1 MQEAANEGSV
11 PGAGG
16 LELMRAVRAGAQS
29 QRETS
34 PRRQGER
41 KQRPPISPAG
51 SECQNQAKAEAK
63 MPTCEIDYYLPL
75 QGCAGLHLCYLN
87 WGLGTGYLPTPPE
100 RGTCVRPRLAPSGV
114 CYL

>member
-1 MQEAANEGSV
+1 MQKAANEGSV

-100 RGTCVRPRLAPSGV
+100 RGTCVRPRLALSAV
-114 CYL
+114 C

>member
-16 LELMRAVRAGAQS
+16 LELRRAARAGAQS

-41 KQRPPISPAG
+41 KQGPPISPAG

-63 MPTCEIDYYLPL
+63 MPTCETDYYLPL

-100 RGTCVRPRLAPSGV
+100 RGTCVRPRLALSAV
-114 CYL
+114 C